1 MKRIKLIVAYDGTN
15 YAGWQVQPNG
25 DTIEA
30 ELDKALEELLKEPV
44 RVIGASRTDAGV
56 HARGAVC
63 VFDTNAR
70 MDATRISYA
79 LNTYLPEDIRIQD
92 SREVPVTFH
101 PRFQK
106 TRKTYE
112 YRICCCRFP
121 DPCERLYS
129 LFYHWDLDTDRM
141 QQAADYLTGT
151 HDFTSFCTA
160 KPEVTDRT
168 RTIESI
174 SVKRAGDIISVRIT
188 GDGFLYNMVRIII
201 GTLLKVGSG
210 QMEPE
215 EMKEILEARDRSRAG
230 DTARPQGLCLISVE
244 YPDFRF

>member
-30 ELDKALEELLKEPV
+30 ELNKALEELLKEPV

-112 YRICCCRFP
+112 YRICCRRFP